1 MDEVFPPT
9 VIIRHTKENPRKCS
23 IMPLKGRPGIQI
35 HNYPMARPLDLRN
48 YIRLAADGPPLTRQD
63 EKFGVLLLDGSWR
76 SAGSM
81 TRDYEHIAPR
91 SLSGFVT
98 AYPRVS
104 KLGTDPDNG
113 LASVEAL
120 FIALKILGR
129 PVEGILDY
137 YHWKDKFLAAN
148 SSLLANYE

>member
-1 MDEVFPPT
+1 
-9 VIIRHTKENPRKCS
+9 
-23 IMPLKGRPGIQI
+23 MPLKGRPGIQI
-35 HNYPMARPLDLRN
+35 YNYPMARPLDLRN

-63 EKFGVLLLDGSWR
+63 EKFSVLLLDGSWR

-81 TRDYEHIAPR
+81 TRDYEHISPR
-91 SLSGFVT
+91 SLSGVVT

-129 PVEGILDY
+129 PVEGILDH
-137 YHWKDKFLAAN
+137 YHWKNKFLAAN
-148 SSLLANYE
+148 STLLANYE